1 MPVTAI
7 MRGHSVGSVVEEKQ
21 TNRLI
26 VAIDGPAGVGKS
38 TVAKL
43 LASRLGCLYLDTG
56 ALYRATAW
64 AVIESN
70 LDAADAEAV
79 VALLPTLSLK
89 MQFHHGTTTMMVNGK
104 DVTGDLRTPA
114 VSAAASV
121 VSAIP
126 AVRAWLLPIQR
137 QIGQG
142 GAVVAEGRDMGTKV
156 FPSAD
161 VKFFL
166 EADPNVRAQRRHRE
180 LVAAGHSGALEETSA
195 DLTNRDTRDRSRSIA
210 PLVPAQDARH
220 IDTSNLSA
228 TDVVDQMMAVIAA
241 KL

>member
-1 MPVTAI
+1 MTAI
-7 MRGHSVGSVVEEKQ
+7 MQDHDMGSVLQEKQ
-21 TNRLI
+21 ATRLI

-43 LASRLGCLYLDTG
+43 LASRLGYLYLDTG

-64 AVIESN
+64 AVIESGR
-70 LDAADAEAV
+70 DPADVAAVA
-79 VALLPTLSLK
+79 ALLPTLSLH
-89 MQFHHGTTTMMVNGK
+89 MQFHQGVATVFVNDR
-104 DVTGDLRTPA
+104 DVSSELRTPM

-166 EADPNVRAQRRHRE
+166 EADPTVRAQRRHRE
-180 LVAAGHSGALEETSA
+180 LVAAGHSGVLEETSA
-195 DLTNRDTRDRSRSIA
+195 ELTSRDTRDRSRSIA
-210 PLVPAQDARH
+210 PLAPAEDARF

-228 TDVVDQMMAVIAA
+228 ADVVDQMMAVIAA
-241 KL
+241 TL

>member
-1 MPVTAI
+1 MGAAAEQK
-7 MRGHSVGSVVEEKQ
+7 HA
-21 TNRLI
+21 NRLI
-26 VAIDGPAGVGKS
+26 VVIDGPAGVGKS
-38 TVAKL
+38 TAAKS
-43 LASRLGCLYLDTG
+43 LASRLGYLYLDTG

-64 AVIESN
+64 AVIESG
-70 LDAADAEAV
+70 LDPADAVAV
-79 VALLPTLSLK
+79 AALLPSLSLQ
-89 MQFHHGTTTMMVNGK
+89 MPLHQGTAMVLVNGR
-104 DVTGDLRTPA
+104 DVTGELRTPA
-114 VSAAASV
+114 VSSAASV

-137 QIGQG
+137 QIGAG

-156 FPSAD
+156 FPGAD

-180 LVAAGHSGALEETSA
+180 LVTAGHSGALEDTSA
-195 DLTNRDTRDRSRSIA
+195 EMVTRDARDRSRAVA
-210 PLVPAQDARH
+210 PLVPAEDARH

-228 TDVVDQMMAVIAA
+228 SEVVDQMMAVIAA

>member
-1 MPVTAI
+1 MT
-7 MRGHSVGSVVEEKQ
+7 RGHDVESVAEE
-21 TNRLI
+21 NRARRLI

-43 LASRLGCLYLDTG
+43 LASRLGYLYLDTG

-64 AVIESN
+64 AVIESG
-70 LDAADAEAV
+70 LDPADTEV
-79 VALLPTLSLK
+79 VAALLPRLSIHI
-89 MQFHHGTTTMMVNGK
+89 QFHQGVATVFVNGR
-104 DVTGDLRTPA
+104 DVSDDLRTSE
-114 VSAAASV
+114 VSAAASM

-137 QIGQG
+137 QIGQS

-166 EADPNVRAQRRHRE
+166 EADPTVRAQRRHRE
-180 LVAAGHSGALEETSA
+180 LVAAGHSGALEKTSA
-195 DLTNRDTRDRSRSIA
+195 DLTSRDTRDRSRSIA
-210 PLVPAQDARH
+210 PLIPAEDARL
-220 IDTSNLSA
+220 IDTSTLSIA
-228 TDVVDQMMAVIAA
+228 EVVDQMMAAIAT

>member
-1 MPVTAI
+1 MEHKSA
-7 MRGHSVGSVVEEKQ
+7 
-21 TNRLI
+21 NRLI

-38 TVAKL
+38 TAAKS
-43 LASRLGCLYLDTG
+43 LAARLGYLYLDTG

-64 AVIESN
+64 AVIASG
-70 LDAADAEAV
+70 LDPADGVAV
-79 VALLPTLSLK
+79 AALLPSLSIEMPL
-89 MQFHHGTTTMMVNGK
+89 HHGTATVLVNGR
-104 DVTGDLRTPA
+104 DVTGELRTPS

-137 QIGQG
+137 QIGAG

-156 FPSAD
+156 FPAAD

-180 LVAAGHSGALEETSA
+180 LVIAGHSGTPEETNA
-195 DLTNRDTRDRSRSIA
+195 DLAIRDARDRSRAISPLA
-210 PLVPAQDARH
+210 PAEDARR

-228 TDVVDQMMAVIAA
+228 TEVVDQMMAVIAA

>member
-1 MPVTAI
+1 M
-7 MRGHSVGSVVEEKQ
+7 GSVTEEKQ
-21 TNRLI
+21 AKRLI

-38 TVAKL
+38 TAAKL
-43 LASRLGCLYLDTG
+43 LASRLGYLYLDTG

-64 AVIESN
+64 AVLESG
-70 LDAADAEAV
+70 LDPADTEAV
-79 VALLPTLSLK
+79 AALLPTLSLQ
-89 MQFHHGTTTMMVNGK
+89 MLFHEGAAVVLVNGR
-104 DVTGDLRTPA
+104 DVSSELRIPM
-114 VSAAASV
+114 VSSAASV

-126 AVRAWLLPIQR
+126 DVRTWLLPIQQ

-166 EADPNVRAQRRHRE
+166 EADPTVRAQRRHRE

-195 DLTNRDTRDRSRSIA
+195 DLTSRDTRDRSRSIA
-210 PLVPAQDARH
+210 PLVPAEDARF
-220 IDTSNLSA
+220 IETSNLSA
-228 TDVVDQMMAVIAA
+228 ADVVDQLMAVITA

>member
-1 MPVTAI
+1 MW
-7 MRGHSVGSVVEEKQ
+7 GHDVGSVAEEKQ
-21 TNRLI
+21 ARRLI

-43 LASRLGCLYLDTG
+43 LASRLGYLYLDTG

-64 AVIESN
+64 AVIESGR
-70 LDAADAEAV
+70 DPADIEV
-79 VALLPTLSLK
+79 VATLLPSLSLQ
-89 MQFHHGTTTMMVNGK
+89 MQFHHGAATVFVNGK
-104 DVTGDLRTPA
+104 DVSGELRTPT
-114 VSAAASV
+114 VSSAASV

-137 QIGQG
+137 QVGQG

-166 EADPNVRAQRRHRE
+166 EADSTVRAQRRHRE
-180 LVAAGHSGALEETSA
+180 LVAAGHSGALEETTT
-195 DLTNRDTRDRSRSIA
+195 DLAGRDTRDRSRSIA
-210 PLVPAQDARH
+210 PLVPAEDAQF
-220 IDTSNLSA
+220 IDTSTLSIA
-228 TDVVDQMMAVIAA
+228 EVVELMMSVVAA

>member
-1 MPVTAI
+1 M
-7 MRGHSVGSVVEEKQ
+7 MRDHDVGRVAEDKRV
-21 TNRLI
+21 RPLI
-26 VAIDGPAGVGKS
+26 VAIDGPAGAGKS

-43 LASRLGCLYLDTG
+43 LASRLGYLYLDTG

-64 AVIESN
+64 AVIESG
-70 LDAADAEAV
+70 LDPADAEAIA
-79 VALLPTLSLK
+79 ALLPTVALQ
-89 MQFHHGTTTMMVNGK
+89 MQFHQGTATVLVNGK
-104 DVTGDLRTPA
+104 DVSGDLRTPV
-114 VSAAASV
+114 VSSAASV
-121 VSAIP
+121 VSAMP

-166 EADPNVRAQRRHRE
+166 EADPTIRAQRRHRE
-180 LVAAGHSGALEETSA
+180 LVAAGHSGALEATSA
-195 DLTNRDTRDRSRSIA
+195 DLTSRDTRDRSRSIA
-210 PLVPAQDARH
+210 PLVPAEDARF

-228 TDVVDQMMAVIAA
+228 ADVVDQMMAVIAA

>member
-1 MPVTAI
+1 M
-7 MRGHSVGSVVEEKQ
+7 MRGHDVGSAAKEQ
-21 TNRLI
+21 RASRLVI
-26 VAIDGPAGVGKS
+26 AIDGPAGVGKS

-43 LASRLGCLYLDTG
+43 LASRLNYLYLDTG

-64 AVIESN
+64 AVIESGR
-70 LDAADAEAV
+70 DPADAKAV
-79 VALLPTLSLK
+79 AALLPSLSIQ
-89 MQFHHGTTTMMVNGK
+89 MQLHHGAATVLVNSR
-104 DVTGDLRTPA
+104 DVTGELRTPE
-114 VSAAASV
+114 VSSAASV

-126 AVRAWLLPIQR
+126 AVRAWLLPLQR

-142 GAVVAEGRDMGTKV
+142 GAVVAEGRDMGTTV

-180 LVAAGHSGALEETSA
+180 LVTAGHSGAIEETSA
-195 DLTNRDTRDRSRSIA
+195 DLSSRDTRDRSRSIA
-210 PLVPAQDARH
+210 PLAPAEDARH
-220 IDTSNLSA
+220 IDTSNVSA
-228 TDVVDQMMAVIAA
+228 AEVVDQMMAVIAA

>member
-1 MPVTAI
+1 VRP
-7 MRGHSVGSVVEEKQ
+7 
-21 TNRLI
+21 LI
-26 VAIDGPAGVGKS
+26 VAIDGPAGAGKS

-43 LASRLGCLYLDTG
+43 LASRLGYLYLDTG

-64 AVIESN
+64 AVIESG
-70 LDAADAEAV
+70 LDLADAEAV
-79 VALLPTLSLK
+79 AALLPTVSLQ
-89 MQFHHGTTTMMVNGK
+89 MQFHQGVATVLVNGK
-104 DVTGDLRTPA
+104 DVSGDLRTPA
-114 VSAAASV
+114 VSSAASV
-121 VSAIP
+121 VSAMP

-166 EADPNVRAQRRHRE
+166 EADPTVRAQRRHRE
-180 LVAAGHSGALEETSA
+180 LVAAGHSGALEATSA
-195 DLTNRDTRDRSRSIA
+195 DLTSRDTRDRSRSIA
-210 PLVPAQDARH
+210 PLVPAEDARF

-228 TDVVDQMMAVIAA
+228 ADVVDQMMAVIAA

>member
-1 MPVTAI
+1 MGAVA
-7 MRGHSVGSVVEEKQ
+7 EKRQ
-21 TNRLI
+21 ARRLT

-43 LASRLGCLYLDTG
+43 LASRLEYLYLDTG

-64 AVIESN
+64 AIIESGV
-70 LDAADAEAV
+70 DPADTEAV
-79 VALLPTLSLK
+79 AALLPRLSLH
-89 MQFHHGTTTMMVNGK
+89 MQFHQGVATVFVDGR
-104 DVTGDLRTPA
+104 DVSGDLRTPE

-121 VSAIP
+121 VSATP

-137 QIGQG
+137 QIGLG
-142 GAVVAEGRDMGTKV
+142 GAVVAEGRDMGTTV

-166 EADPNVRAQRRHRE
+166 EADPTVRAQRRHRE
-180 LVAAGHSGALEETSA
+180 LVTAGHSGALEETSA
-195 DLTNRDTRDRSRSIA
+195 DLTSRDTRDRSRSIA
-210 PLVPAQDARH
+210 PLAPADDARF
-220 IDTSNLSA
+220 IDTSTLSIA
-228 TDVVDQMMAVIAA
+228 EVVDQMMAVIAA

>member
-1 MPVTAI
+1 M
-7 MRGHSVGSVVEEKQ
+7 GSVLQEKQ
-21 TNRLI
+21 ATRLI

-43 LASRLGCLYLDTG
+43 LASRLGYLYLDTG

-64 AVIESN
+64 AVIESGR
-70 LDAADAEAV
+70 DPADVAAVA
-79 VALLPTLSLK
+79 ALLPTLSLH
-89 MQFHHGTTTMMVNGK
+89 MQFHQGVATVFVNGR
-104 DVTGDLRTPA
+104 DVSSELRTPR

-166 EADPNVRAQRRHRE
+166 EADPTVRAQRRHRE

-195 DLTNRDTRDRSRSIA
+195 ELTSRDTRDRSRSIA
-210 PLVPAQDARH
+210 PLAPAEDARF

-241 KL
+241 TL

>member
-1 MPVTAI
+1 MTA
-7 MRGHSVGSVVEEKQ
+7 GHDVGSVAEKQ
-21 TNRLI
+21 RVRGLI

-43 LASRLGCLYLDTG
+43 LASRLGYLYLDTG

-64 AVIESN
+64 AVIQSG
-70 LDAADAEAV
+70 LDPAYAKGVE
-79 VALLPTLSLK
+79 ALLPTLSLH
-89 MQFHHGTTTMMVNGK
+89 MQFDQGVATVFVNGR
-104 DVTGDLRTPA
+104 DVSGDLRTPA

-121 VSAIP
+121 VSAIS
-126 AVRAWLLPIQR
+126 AVRAWLLPTQR

-156 FPSAD
+156 FSSAD

-166 EADPNVRAQRRHRE
+166 EADPTVRAQRRHRE
-180 LVAAGHSGALEETSA
+180 LVAAGHSGALEATRA
-195 DLTNRDTRDRSRSIA
+195 DLTSRDTRDRSRSIA
-210 PLVPAQDARH
+210 PLVPAEDARF
-220 IDTSNLSA
+220 IDTSTLSIPE
-228 TDVVDQMMAVIAA
+228 VVDQMMAVIAA

>member
-1 MPVTAI
+1 M
-7 MRGHSVGSVVEEKQ
+7 K
-21 TNRLI
+21 RLV

-43 LASRLGCLYLDTG
+43 LATRLGYLYLDTG

-64 AVIESN
+64 AVIESGW
-70 LDAADAEAV
+70 DPADAEAV
-79 VALLPTLSLK
+79 AALLPTLSLH
-89 MQFHHGTTTMMVNGK
+89 MQFHQGVATVFVNGR
-104 DVTGDLRTPA
+104 DVSGDLRTPA
-114 VSAAASV
+114 VSSAASV

-126 AVRAWLLPIQR
+126 AVRVWLLPIQR

-156 FPSAD
+156 FPAAE

-166 EADPNVRAQRRHRE
+166 EADPTIRAQRRHRE
-180 LVAAGHSGALEETSA
+180 LVAAGHSGALDETSA
-195 DLTNRDTRDRSRSIA
+195 DLTSRDRRDRSRSIA
-210 PLVPAQDARH
+210 PLVPAEDARF

-228 TDVVDQMMAVIAA
+228 ADVVDQMMAVIAA

>member
-1 MPVTAI
+1 MTVM
-7 MRGHSVGSVVEEKQ
+7 MRGQDVGSAAKEQ
-21 TNRLI
+21 PASRLI
-26 VAIDGPAGVGKS
+26 IVIDGPAGVGKS

-43 LASRLGCLYLDTG
+43 LASRMGYLYLDTG

-64 AVIESN
+64 AVIESGR
-70 LDAADAEAV
+70 DPADAEAV
-79 VALLPTLSLK
+79 AALLPSLSIQ
-89 MQFHHGTTTMMVNGK
+89 MQLHHGAATVLVNSR
-104 DVTGDLRTPA
+104 DVTGGLRTPE
-114 VSAAASV
+114 VSSAASV

-126 AVRAWLLPIQR
+126 AVRAWLLPLQR

-142 GAVVAEGRDMGTKV
+142 GAVVAEGRDMGTTV

-180 LVAAGHSGALEETSA
+180 LVTAGHSGALEETSA
-195 DLTNRDTRDRSRSIA
+195 DLSSRDTRDRSRSIA
-210 PLVPAQDARH
+210 PLAPAEDARH
-220 IDTSNLSA
+220 IDTSNVSA
-228 TDVVDQMMAVIAA
+228 TEVVDQMMAVIAA

>member
-1 MPVTAI
+1 M
-7 MRGHSVGSVVEEKQ
+7 GSVAKEKQ
-21 TNRLI
+21 ASRLT

-43 LASRLGCLYLDTG
+43 LASRLGYLYLDTG

-64 AVIESN
+64 AVIQSG
-70 LDAADAEAV
+70 LDLVDAKGVE
-79 VALLPTLSLK
+79 ALLPTLSLH
-89 MQFHHGTTTMMVNGK
+89 MQFDQGVATVFVNGR
-104 DVTGDLRTPA
+104 DVSGDLRMPH

-121 VSAIP
+121 VSAIS

-156 FPSAD
+156 FSSAD

-166 EADPNVRAQRRHRE
+166 EADPTIRAQRRHRE
-180 LVAAGHSGALEETSA
+180 LVAAGHSEALEATRA
-195 DLTNRDTRDRSRSIA
+195 DLTSRDTRDRSRSIA
-210 PLVPAQDARH
+210 PLVPAEDAQF
-220 IDTSNLSA
+220 IDTSTLSIPE
-228 TDVVDQMMAVIAA
+228 VVDQMMVVIAA

>member
-1 MPVTAI
+1 MTVMT
-7 MRGHSVGSVVEEKQ
+7 MGHDVGSVAEKQ
-21 TNRLI
+21 RARGLI

-43 LASRLGCLYLDTG
+43 LASRLGYLYLDTG

-64 AVIESN
+64 AVIDSG
-70 LDAADAEAV
+70 LDPADAKGVE
-79 VALLPTLSLK
+79 ALLPTLSLH
-89 MQFHHGTTTMMVNGK
+89 MQFHQGVAAVFVNSK
-104 DVTGDLRTPA
+104 DVSGDLRLPH

-121 VSAIP
+121 VSAIS

-142 GAVVAEGRDMGTKV
+142 GAVVAEGRDMGTTV
-156 FPSAD
+156 FSTAD

-166 EADPNVRAQRRHRE
+166 EADPTVRAQRRHRE
-180 LVAAGHSGALEETSA
+180 LVAAGHSGALEETRA
-195 DLTNRDTRDRSRSIA
+195 DLTDRDTRDRSRSIA
-210 PLVPAQDARH
+210 PLVPAEDARF
-220 IDTSNLSA
+220 IDTSTLSIPE
-228 TDVVDQMMAVIAA
+228 VVDQMMAVVAA